1 MYQHTQNYL
10 RYECVV
16 IYILPTFYI
25 PQDRLKTILNELIE
39 LASLIQTRTK
49 KCVFLRS
56 HESGFSAFWKQALH
70 VLLN

>member
-39 LASLIQTRTK
+39 LASLIKLSRL
-49 KCVFLRS
+49 F
-56 HESGFSAFWKQALH
+56 QARMEDIIGLY
-70 VLLN
+70 L